1 MSDGTVTPAPERI
14 PPASP
19 GAAPGGGPGLQRIM
33 RVRDGLA
40 VTVGIVIGAGILGTP
55 GLIAAYLGNPW
66 LMLAVWVLGGV
77 VAGLSTLLLAEMAA
91 ALPSAGGKYVY
102 AAQAFGPV
110 AGFVAGWSE
119 LLVTRAFSGA
129 IKAVL
134 IATYIVG
141 LVGAGNP
148 SRVAGVVVLGF
159 AVLHLGGLKVGTV
172 FQNVTT
178 LIKVAFLVVVAVAAL
193 AAGEPRGLGP
203 DAAFT
208 PEVGFLLGFALAYQ
222 NVAFAYYGWEDAAKM
237 AEETRDPG
245 RALPRILV
253 GGAIAVA
260 VLYLMMN
267 VAFLTALT
275 PAEMSGSDLVAR
287 DAIASVFGSG
297 AGKVIT
303 VGSLLILI
311 SSINVNFLGMP
322 RVAFA
327 LARDGLA
334 LRRFQSVSRSGTPVW
349 SLLFISVVIG
359 VLAVTGTFQ
368 ELIRFMM
375 MVAVTVDLMV
385 LLAFFRLRR
394 AMPDLE
400 RPLRVPGYPWL
411 PGVTIVLYVAIL
423 AIFAGTQ
430 PQLALGGGTMVAGL
444 AVVGMIV
451 ARRRSPAES
460 PP

>member
-1 MSDGTVTPAPERI
+1 
-14 PPASP
+14 
-19 GAAPGGGPGLQRIM
+19 M

-55 GLIAAYLGNPW
+55 GLIAQYLGNPW

-102 AAQAFGPV
+102 AAKAFGPV

-141 LVGAGNP
+141 LAGRGNEQML
-148 SRVAGVVVLGF
+148 AGVVVVAF
-159 AVLHLGGLKVGTV
+159 AFLHFGGLKVGTV

-178 LIKVAFLVVVAVAAL
+178 LIKVAFLLVVAVAAL
-193 AAGEPRGLGP
+193 AAGEPRGLSS
-203 DAAFT
+203 AVAFT
-208 PEVGFLLGFALAYQ
+208 PEIGFLLGFALSYQ

-237 AEETRDPG
+237 AEETQNPG
-245 RALPRILV
+245 KALPKILI
-253 GGAIAVA
+253 GGAAAVA

-287 DAIASVFGSG
+287 DAIAAVFGSR
-297 AGKVIT
+297 AGVVIT
-303 VGSLLILI
+303 VGSLLILV

-327 LARDGLA
+327 LSRDGLA
-334 LRRFQSVSRSGTPVW
+334 PQAFQKVSPGGTPVW
-349 SLLFISVVIG
+349 SLAFISVVIG

-368 ELIRFMM
+368 QLIRFMM

-394 AMPDLE
+394 AMPELE
-400 RPLRVPGYPWL
+400 RPLRVPGHPWL
-411 PGVTIVLYVAIL
+411 PGLTVALYVVIL

-430 PQLALGGGTMVAGL
+430 PMLALGGGGMVLALVIAG
-444 AVVGMIV
+444 VVTT
-451 ARRRSPAES
+451 ARSRGASARP
-460 PP
+460 

>member
-1 MSDGTVTPAPERI
+1 
-14 PPASP
+14 
-19 GAAPGGGPGLQRIM
+19 M

-55 GLIAAYLGNPW
+55 GLIAQYLGDPW
-66 LMLAVWVLGGV
+66 LMLGVWVLGGV

-102 AAQAFGPV
+102 AAKAFGPV

-141 LVGAGNP
+141 LAGRGNV
-148 SRVAGVVVLGF
+148 SALAGVVVVAF
-159 AVLHLGGLKVGTV
+159 ALLHFGGLKVGTI

-178 LIKVAFLVVVAVAAL
+178 LIKVAFLLVVAVAAL
-193 AAGEPRGLGP
+193 AAGDPRGLSS
-203 DAAFT
+203 AVAFA
-208 PEVGFLLGFALAYQ
+208 PEMGFLLGFALSYQ

-237 AEETRDPG
+237 AEETQEPG
-245 RALPRILV
+245 KALPKILI
-253 GGAIAVA
+253 GGAAAVA

-287 DAIASVFGSG
+287 DAIAAVFGSR
-297 AGKVIT
+297 AGVVIT
-303 VGSLLILI
+303 LGSLLILV

-327 LARDGLA
+327 LSRDGLA
-334 LRRFQSVSRSGTPVW
+334 PKRFQKVSSGGTPVW
-349 SLLFISVVIG
+349 SLAFISVVIG

-368 ELIRFMM
+368 QLIRFMM

-385 LLAFFRLRR
+385 LLAFFRLRKTS
-394 AMPDLE
+394 PDLE
-400 RPLRVPGYPWL
+400 RPLRVPGHPWL
-411 PGVTIVLYVAIL
+411 PGLTILLYVAIL
-423 AIFAGTQ
+423 TIFAATQ
-430 PQLALGGGTMVAGL
+430 PMLALGGGGMVLALVIAGVL
-444 AVVGMIV
+444 T
-451 ARRRSPAES
+451 ARARGVSARP
-460 PP
+460 